1 MEQFSYSP
9 VKWSAHVPLHSQYP
23 DRLTHVEF
31 LTVTDSKEEAIKV
44 CKEYFSVHEVNYL
57 TRQWDSLI

>member
-1 MEQFSYSP
+1 M
-9 VKWSAHVPLHSQYP
+9 KWSARVALNSQYP

-44 CKEYFSVHEVNYL
+44 CKEYFSVHVVNDL